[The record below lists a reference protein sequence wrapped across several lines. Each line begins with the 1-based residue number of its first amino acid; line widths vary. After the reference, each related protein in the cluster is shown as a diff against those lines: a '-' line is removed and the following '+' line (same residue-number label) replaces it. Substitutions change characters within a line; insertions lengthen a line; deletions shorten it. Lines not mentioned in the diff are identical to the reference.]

1 MTARVMTI
9 VQFAKEFGGVTDYD
23 VQGHIHG
30 GLMAAHMPN
39 SYHRRY
45 QARLRELQDQRDE
58 TARRYAEAIARGEIA
73 PPPKLTHRERLEI
86 AAAGD
91 PDFPS
96 TQAARRVLERL
107 KAREELK
114 E

>member
-1 MTARVMTI
+1 MNLT
-9 VQFAKEFGGVTDYD
+9 QFAREFGGVTDYD

-30 GLMAAHMPN
+30 GLMAAHMPK

-45 QARLRELQDQRDE
+45 QKRLLELQEARDE

-73 PPPKLTHRERLEI
+73 APRELTYREKLEI
-86 AAAGD
+86 TAAGD

-96 TQAARRVLERL
+96 TQAARRLLARIAERERNSQ
-107 KAREELK
+107 K
-114 E
+114 